1 MRYEILLAPEALAD
15 LLAFKAN
22 LRAELR
28 DAIERHHRHEPTAI
42 SRARIKRLEGEGS
55 PEFRL
60 RVGDN
65 RVFYDV
71 VDGQVWIVAIV
82 TKDGA
87 EDWLRKADRKSVV

>member
-1 MRYEILLAPEALAD
+1 MRYEIILAPETLAD
-15 LLAFKAN
+15 LRALKAN
-22 LRAELR
+22 LRAEVQ
-28 DAIERHHRHEPTAI
+28 DGIERHLRHEPTAI
-42 SRARIKRLEGEGS
+42 SRARIKHLEGEGS

-71 VDGQVWIVAIV
+71 VEGQVWIVAIV

-87 EDWLRKADRKSVV
+87 EDWLRKAGR

>member
-28 DAIERHHRHEPTAI
+28 DAIERHLRHEPTAI
-42 SRARIKRLEGEGS
+42 SRARIKRLQGEGS
-55 PEFRL
+55 PDYRL
-60 RVGDN
+60 RVGDV

-71 VDGQVWIVAIV
+71 TEGQVWIVAIV
-82 TKDGA
+82 SKDGS
-87 EDWLRKADRKSVV
+87 EDWLRKAGR

>member
-15 LLAFKAN
+15 LQAFKAS

-28 DAIERHHRHEPTAI
+28 DAIERHLRHGPTAT
-42 SRARIKRLEGEGS
+42 SRARIKHLEGEGS

-60 RVGDN
+60 RVGDV

-71 VDGQVWIVAIV
+71 AEGQVRIVAIV
-82 TKDGA
+82 PKDGA
-87 EDWLRKADRKSVV
+87 EDWLRKAGR

>member
-28 DAIERHHRHEPTAI
+28 DAIERHLRHEPTAI
-42 SRARIKRLEGEGS
+42 SRARIKRLQGEGS
-55 PEFRL
+55 PDYRL
-60 RVGDN
+60 RVGDV

-71 VDGQVWIVAIV
+71 TEGQVWIVAIV
-82 TKDGA
+82 SKDGS
-87 EDWLRKADRKSVV
+87 EDWLRKAGRR

>member
-15 LLAFKAN
+15 LRALKAN
-22 LRAELR
+22 LRAEVR
-28 DAIERHHRHEPTAI
+28 DAIEDHLRHEPTAI
-42 SRARIKRLEGEGS
+42 SRARIKDLEGEGS

-60 RVGDN
+60 RVGDI

-71 VDGQVWIVAIV
+71 VEGQVWIVAIV

-87 EDWLRKADRKSVV
+87 EGWLRKAGR